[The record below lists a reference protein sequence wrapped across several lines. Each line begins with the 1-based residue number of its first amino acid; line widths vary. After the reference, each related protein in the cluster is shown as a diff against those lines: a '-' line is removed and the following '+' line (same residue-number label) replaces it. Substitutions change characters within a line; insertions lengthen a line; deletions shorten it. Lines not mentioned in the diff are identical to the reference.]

1 MFSKVMSFLGLVDEE
16 PQDERRE
23 EEYEEHGHQQQAQ
36 SDGVV
41 PLKRQGT
48 VVSLHTQKQVR
59 VYLAEPEKY
68 DDAQAIAD
76 HLRNRRPVVVNLHK
90 TSPDSAKRIVDFIS
104 GCTYALNGTMQ
115 KLGHN
120 IFLCAPEN
128 VDIQGTISDMISDQQ
143 QQQQQ
148 AHNKFQSR

>member
-1 MFSKVMSFLGLVDEE
+1 MFSKVLSFLGLVDEE
-16 PQDERRE
+16 PRQENRE
-23 EEYEEHGHQQQAQ
+23 EEHEEQAHQAQ

-90 TSPDSAKRIVDFIS
+90 TSHETAKRIVDFIS

-115 KLGHN
+115 KLGYN

-128 VDIQGTISDMISDQQ
+128 VDIQGTISDLISEQQ
-143 QQQQQ
+143 QEQPT
-148 AHNKFQSR
+148 HNKFQSR